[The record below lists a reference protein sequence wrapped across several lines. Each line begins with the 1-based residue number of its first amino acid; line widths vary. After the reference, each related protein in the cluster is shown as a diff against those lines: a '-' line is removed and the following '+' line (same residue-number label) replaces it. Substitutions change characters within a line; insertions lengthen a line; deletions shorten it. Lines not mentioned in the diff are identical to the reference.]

1 METLDADLAAL
12 AAKAE
17 VTHNSRPKQ
26 RVGNRR
32 DYRKYYTDSLVE
44 LVYETWG
51 RELKLFGYDF
61 EHPESSS
68 GLLNRSIDKKAK
80 ESICYSWSDDN
91 LSVNG
96 ELTGSL

>member
-1 METLDADLAAL
+1 METLDDDLTAL
-12 AAKAE
+12 AAMAK
-17 VTHNSRPKQ
+17 VTHKPRPKQ

-32 DYRKYYTDSLVE
+32 DYRKYYTDALVE

-68 GLLNRSIDKKAK
+68 GLLSREIDTQTK
-80 ESICYSWSDDN
+80 ESIRYSWSDDQ

-96 ELTGSL
+96 ELVRSF